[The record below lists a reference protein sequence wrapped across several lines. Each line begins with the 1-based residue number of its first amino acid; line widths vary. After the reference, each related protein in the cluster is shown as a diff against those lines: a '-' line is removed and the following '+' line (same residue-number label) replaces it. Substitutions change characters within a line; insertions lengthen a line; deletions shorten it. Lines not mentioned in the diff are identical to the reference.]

1 MKQTVLLAGA
11 TGYIGSRVARELLQH
26 DYAVICPVRDNQ
38 AAAAKA
44 LEAFASSS
52 TQGSLTFCPTRLQD
66 VANLNDAL
74 QAFPIDSIVSCIASR
89 SGGVKDSYEVDYL
102 ANHALLEWALGNDV
116 RHFTLLS
123 AICIQ
128 KPRLAFQFAK
138 LKFEDELAASGIAYT
153 SVRATAFFKSLSG
166 QLKRVS
172 EGKPFLMFGD
182 GTLTRC
188 KPIAES
194 DLATFIRLSLESHD
208 LQGVQ
213 AIGGPGPAITPL
225 EQAQLLARV
234 TDQPL
239 RTRGVSPTLLKVI
252 AAILA
257 VPARLSKKFADK
269 AEFARIGHYYATESM
284 LLWDAARESY
294 DADATPEFGT
304 ITLEDSY
311 RAQLAGTE
319 DQGLGDQA
327 VFR

>member
-1 MKQTVLLAGA
+1 M
-11 TGYIGSRVARELLQH
+11 GSRVARELLQH
-26 DYAVICPVRDNQ
+26 DYAVICPVRDSQ
-38 AAAAKA
+38 TVAAKA
-44 LEAFASSS
+44 LDAFAASNNR
-52 TQGSLTFCPTRLQD
+52 GRLTLCPVNLQD
-66 VANLNDAL
+66 SADLNDAL
-74 QAFPIDSIVSCIASR
+74 KAFQVDSIVSCIASR
-89 SGGVKDSYEVDYL
+89 SGGVKDSHAVDYL
-102 ANHALLEWALGNDV
+102 ANHALLEWALGNNV

-138 LKFEDELAASGIAYT
+138 LKFENELAASGIAYT

-166 QLKRVS
+166 QLKRVR

-188 KPIAES
+188 KPIAEA
-194 DLATFIRLSLESHD
+194 DLATFIRLSLESKN
-208 LQGVQ
+208 LRGIQ

-225 EQAQLLARV
+225 EQAQLLAQV
-234 TDQPL
+234 TEQPL
-239 RTRGVSPTLLKVI
+239 RTRSISPKLLKAI
-252 AAILA
+252 AAILG
-257 VPARLSKKFADK
+257 VPARLSQRLADK

-284 LLWDAARESY
+284 LLWNAATESY

-304 ITLEDSY
+304 ITLEESY
-311 RAQLAGTE
+311 RAQLAGIE